1 MCRSCQEVHVLLK
14 NRGKIDPKN
23 AQEYA
28 DNGGFAALEK
38 ALAMTPE
45 EILETVKAAGLRG
58 RGGAGFPTLEKDAVY
73 GKCGGSGPLH
83 RL

>member
-1 MCRSCQEVHVLLK
+1 MQEVHVLLK

-45 EILETVKAAGLRG
+45 EILETV
-58 RGGAGFPTLEKDAVY
+58 
-73 GKCGGSGPLH
+73 
-83 RL
+83 

>member
-1 MCRSCQEVHVLLK
+1 MQEVHVLLK

-45 EILETVKAAGLRG
+45 EILETVKEAGLRG
-58 RGGAGFPTLEKDAVY
+58 RGRWIPDLEKDAVY

>member
-1 MCRSCQEVHVLLK
+1 MQEVHVLLK

-45 EILETVKAAGLRG
+45 EILETVKAAGTSRPRRSG
-58 RGGAGFPTLEKDAVY
+58 IPDLEKDAVY